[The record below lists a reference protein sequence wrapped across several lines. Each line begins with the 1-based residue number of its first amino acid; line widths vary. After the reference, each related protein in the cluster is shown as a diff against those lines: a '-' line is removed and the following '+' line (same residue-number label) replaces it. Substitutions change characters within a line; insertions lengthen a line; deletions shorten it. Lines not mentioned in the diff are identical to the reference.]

1 MSRIPDSTIAEI
13 RSRADIIG
21 LIGRYVEL
29 KQAGRNWRGLC
40 PFHNEK
46 TPSFNVSP
54 DRQIFHCFGCQEGGD
69 VIAFLMKHSGLSFP
83 EAARSLATELGIEIP
98 EERDAGEA
106 GLTARLFEAN
116 EIAQTLYREALRE
129 PEGKLARSYLMS
141 RGYDGRLA
149 DEFSMGYAPSRWD
162 AVASRLRERRISAE
176 IGVKAGLLI
185 DRKSGSGH
193 YDRLRGRLTFPIQD
207 VRGRVIG
214 FGGRALEADQD
225 PKYLNTPET
234 PIFLKRQ
241 GFYGFPD
248 ALESIRRA
256 GRVVICEGYFDR
268 IAFARAGLGEA
279 LATCGT
285 ALSAEH
291 GLQLRR
297 RTREV
302 VLVFDGDRAGQ
313 AATEKALAVLLPHGL
328 RVRAALIP
336 GGQDPDDYL
345 KQEGAE
351 ALRRLVDEAPDALE
365 LTIRNALRHGIA
377 SPDQKAD
384 VVARVAPLVARVAD
398 VVSRDEYSRRLALAI
413 NAAPVAVAAVV
424 RDAARNA
431 LQTPSVDGATLSL
444 ERERRDA
451 PEERQLRE
459 LARFCLQRPQ
469 LIGEEIALQIE
480 QILPLGAWQ
489 LIIHE
494 IIEAGQQGELAAAA
508 GGGVDA
514 FAVEARLDQDA
525 RGRLREIAVDDTPI
539 DAERSAEQVL
549 ADLIGW
555 FEERRHAA
563 RGQELT
569 RQLRLSDE
577 GYEDLLAKKDA
588 ALRERRARLG
598 ARTGSSVQSTR
609 SSHSPGSSHPPG
621 GSHAPGSSHANNEGL
636 E

>member
-13 RSRADIIG
+13 RGRADIVG
-21 LIGRYVEL
+21 LVGRYVDL

-40 PFHNEK
+40 PFHTEK
-46 TPSFNVSP
+46 TPSFNVNP

-83 EAARSLATELGIEIP
+83 EAARSLASELGIDIP
-98 EERDAGEA
+98 EEQGAGEA

-116 EIAQTLYREALRE
+116 EIAHALYREALRE
-129 PEGKLARSYLMS
+129 PDGKLARNYLVS
-141 RGYDGRLA
+141 RGFDGKLA
-149 DEFSMGYAPSRWD
+149 DEFGIGYAPARWD
-162 AVASRLRERRISAE
+162 AVAARLRERRIPAE
-176 IGVKAGLLI
+176 IGVRAGLLL
-185 DRKSGSGH
+185 DRKTGSGH
-193 YDRLRGRLTFPIQD
+193 YDRLRGRLIFPIHD

-234 PIFLKRQ
+234 PIFQKRH

-268 IAFARAGLGEA
+268 IAFARAGVGEA

-291 GLQLRR
+291 GEQLRR

-302 VLVFDGDRAGQ
+302 VLIFDGDRAGQ
-313 AATEKALAVLLPHGL
+313 AATEKALSVLLPHGL

-336 GGQDPDDYL
+336 GGRDPDDFL
-345 KQEGAE
+345 NQDGPE
-351 ALRRLVDEAPDALE
+351 ALQRLVDEAPDALE
-365 LTIRNALRHGIA
+365 LTIRNAVRHGIA
-377 SPDQKAD
+377 TPDQKAD

-398 VVSRDEYSRRLALAI
+398 PVSRDEYARRLALAV
-413 NAAPVAVAAVV
+413 NAAPAAVAAVV
-424 RDAARNA
+424 RDVARGSRE
-431 LQTPSVDGATLSL
+431 TPQFDGSTLGL

-451 PEERQLRE
+451 PEERQLRA
-459 LARFCLQRPQ
+459 LARLCLLRPH
-469 LIGEEIALQIE
+469 LIGDEIALQIE
-480 QILPLGAWQ
+480 DILPVGAWKS
-489 LIIHE
+489 IIRA
-494 IIEAGQQGELAAAA
+494 ILDAGQQGELAATP

-514 FAVEARLDQDA
+514 FAVEERLDQEA

-539 DAERSAEQVL
+539 DEEHSEEQIL
-549 ADLIGW
+549 SDLIGW
-555 FEERRHAA
+555 FEQRRLAA

-569 RQLRLSDE
+569 RRLRISDE
-577 GYEDLLAKKDA
+577 DYEDLLAKKDA
-588 ALRERRARLG
+588 ALRERRARLD
-598 ARTGSSVQSTR
+598 ARSGSATR
-609 SSHSPGSSHPPG
+609 SNGS
-621 GSHAPGSSHANNEGL
+621 AHANDGIK
-636 E
+636 

>member
-1 MSRIPDSTIAEI
+1 LSRIPESTIAEI
-13 RSRADIIG
+13 RSRADVVG
-21 LIGRYVEL
+21 LVGRYVEL

-46 TPSFNVSP
+46 TPSFNVNP

-83 EAARSLATELGIEIP
+83 EAARQLASELGIEIP
-98 EERDAGEA
+98 EDRDDGVEA
-106 GLTARLFEAN
+106 GLTTRIFEAN
-116 EIAQTLYREALRE
+116 EIAQALYREALRE
-129 PEGKLARSYLMS
+129 PEGKIARSYLLS
-141 RGYDGRLA
+141 RGFDGRLA
-149 DEFSMGYAPSRWD
+149 DEFGIGYAPARWD
-162 AVASRLRERRISAE
+162 AVATRLREKRISAE
-176 IGVKAGLLI
+176 VGVKAGLLI

-234 PIFLKRQ
+234 PVFLKRQ
-241 GFYGFPD
+241 AFYGFPD
-248 ALESIRRA
+248 ALEAIRKA
-256 GRVVICEGYFDR
+256 GRVIVCEGYFDR
-268 IAFARAGLGEA
+268 LAFARAGLGEA

-285 ALSAEH
+285 ALTPEH
-291 GLQLRR
+291 GVALRR
-297 RTREV
+297 RAREV

-328 RVRAALIP
+328 RVRAAMIP
-336 GGQDPDDYL
+336 DGLDPDDYL
-345 KQEGAE
+345 KNEGADG
-351 ALRRLVDEAPDALE
+351 LRRLVDEAADALE
-365 LTIRNALRHGIA
+365 LTIRNAVRHGIA
-377 SPDQKAD
+377 TPDQKAD
-384 VVARVAPLVARVAD
+384 VATRVAPLVARVTD

-413 NAAPVAVAAVV
+413 DAAPAAVAAVV
-424 RDAARNA
+424 RDAARNVT
-431 LQTPSVDGATLSL
+431 QTPQVDGTSLGL

-459 LARFCLQRPQ
+459 LARLCLQQPN
-469 LIGEEIALQIE
+469 LIGDEMALKIEEIV
-480 QILPLGAWQ
+480 PLGAWKA
-489 LIIHE
+489 IIRE
-494 IIEAGQQGELAAAA
+494 IIESGQQGELAAAE

-514 FAVEARLDQDA
+514 FAVERRLDQDS
-525 RGRLREIAVDDTPI
+525 RRRLREIAVDDTPI

-549 ADLIGW
+549 EDLITW
-555 FEERRHAA
+555 FQERRLTA
-563 RGQELT
+563 RGHELT
-569 RQLRLSDE
+569 RQLRASNE

-598 ARTGSSVQSTR
+598 VR
-609 SSHSPGSSHPPG
+609 SSEAGAVGGRASSSPP
-621 GSHAPGSSHANNEGL
+621 ANEGL

>member
-13 RSRADIIG
+13 RGRADIVG
-21 LIGRYVEL
+21 LVGRYVDL

-40 PFHNEK
+40 PFHSEK
-46 TPSFNVSP
+46 TPSFNVNP

-83 EAARSLATELGIEIP
+83 EAARSLASELGIDIP

-116 EIAQTLYREALRE
+116 EIAHALYREALRE
-129 PEGKLARSYLMS
+129 PEGKLARNYLVS
-141 RGYDGRLA
+141 RGFDGKLA
-149 DEFSMGYAPSRWD
+149 DEYGIGYAPARWD
-162 AVASRLRERRISAE
+162 AVAARLRERRIPAE
-176 IGVKAGLLI
+176 IGVRAGLLL
-185 DRKSGSGH
+185 DRKTGSGH
-193 YDRLRGRLTFPIQD
+193 YDRLRGRLIFPIQD

-234 PIFLKRQ
+234 PIFQKRH

-248 ALESIRRA
+248 ALESIRRS

-268 IAFARAGLGEA
+268 IAFARAGVAEA

-285 ALSAEH
+285 ALSMEH
-291 GLQLRR
+291 GEQLRR

-336 GGQDPDDYL
+336 GGRDPDDFL
-345 KQEGAE
+345 NQDGPE
-351 ALRRLVDEAPDALE
+351 ALQRLVDDAPDALE
-365 LTIRNALRHGIA
+365 LTIRNAVRHGIA
-377 SPDQKAD
+377 TPDQKAD

-398 VVSRDEYSRRLALAI
+398 PVSRDEYARRLALAV
-413 NAAPVAVAAVV
+413 NAAPAAVAAVV
-424 RDAARNA
+424 RDAARGSRE
-431 LQTPSVDGATLSL
+431 TPQVDGASLGL

-451 PEERQLRE
+451 PEERQLRA
-459 LARFCLQRPQ
+459 LARLCLLRPH
-469 LIGEEIALQIE
+469 LIGDEIALQIE
-480 QILPLGAWQ
+480 DMLPVGVWKS
-489 LIIHE
+489 IIRA
-494 IIEAGQQGELAAAA
+494 IIDAGQQGELAATP

-514 FAVEARLDQDA
+514 FAVAERLDQEA
-525 RGRLREIAVDDTPI
+525 SGRLREIAVDDTPI
-539 DAERSAEQVL
+539 DAEHSEEQIL
-549 ADLIGW
+549 SDLIGW
-555 FEERRHAA
+555 FEQRRLAA

-569 RQLRLSDE
+569 RQLRISDE
-577 GYEDLLAKKDA
+577 DYEDLLAKKDA
-588 ALRERRARLG
+588 ALRERRARLD
-598 ARTGSSVQSTR
+598 ARSGSAAR
-609 SSHSPGSSHPPG
+609 SNGS
-621 GSHAPGSSHANNEGL
+621 AHANEGIK
-636 E
+636 

>member
-1 MSRIPDSTIAEI
+1 MSRIPESTIAEI
-13 RSRADIIG
+13 RGRADIVG

-46 TPSFNVSP
+46 TPSFNVNP
-54 DRQIFHCFGCQEGGD
+54 DRQMFHCFGCQEGGD

-83 EAARSLATELGIEIP
+83 EAARSIATELGIDIP

-106 GLTARLFEAN
+106 GLTARLYEAN
-116 EIAQTLYREALRE
+116 EIAHALYREALRE
-129 PEGKLARSYLMS
+129 PEGKLARSYLLS
-141 RGYDGRLA
+141 RGFDGRLA
-149 DEFSMGYAPSRWD
+149 DEFGIGYAPARWD
-162 AVASRLRERRISAE
+162 AVASRLRERRIAAE
-176 IGVKAGLLI
+176 IGVKAGLLL
-185 DRKSGSGH
+185 DRKTGNGH
-193 YDRLRGRLTFPIQD
+193 YDRLRGRLIFPIHD

-234 PIFLKRQ
+234 PIFQKRH

-291 GLQLRR
+291 GEQLRR
-297 RTREV
+297 RTRGV

-313 AATEKALAVLLPHGL
+313 AATEKALSVLLPHGL

-336 GGQDPDDYL
+336 GGRDPDDYL
-345 KQEGAE
+345 KQEGPE
-351 ALRRLVDEAPDALE
+351 ALRQLVDDAPDALE
-365 LTIRNALRHGIA
+365 LTIRNAVRHGMA
-377 SPDQKAD
+377 TPDQKAD

-398 VVSRDEYSRRLALAI
+398 PVSRDEYARRLALAI
-413 NAAPVAVAAVV
+413 NAAPAAVAAVV
-424 RDAARNA
+424 RDAARGSLQSPQVDSAA
-431 LQTPSVDGATLSL
+431 LGL

-459 LARFCLQRPQ
+459 LARFCLQHPR
-469 LIGEEIALQIE
+469 LIGDEIALQIE
-480 QILPLGAWQ
+480 EILPLGAWKA
-489 LIIHE
+489 IIRE
-494 IIEAGQQGELAAAA
+494 IIEAGQQGELAATP
-508 GGGVDA
+508 GGGVDP
-514 FAVEARLDQDA
+514 FVVETRLDHDA
-525 RGRLREIAVDDTPI
+525 RGRLREIAVDDTPV
-539 DAERSAEQVL
+539 DTERPAEQVL
-549 ADLIGW
+549 GDLIGW
-555 FEERRHAA
+555 FEQRRHAA
-563 RGQELT
+563 RGHELT
-569 RQLRLSDE
+569 RQLRISDDD
-577 GYEDLLAKKDA
+577 YEDLLAKKDA

-598 ARTGSSVQSTR
+598 VR
-609 SSHSPGSSHPPG
+609 PGSAGRTS
-621 GSHAPGSSHANNEGL
+621 GSAHANEGL

>member
-1 MSRIPDSTIAEI
+1 LSRIPDSTIAEI
-13 RSRADIIG
+13 RSRADIVG
-21 LIGRYVEL
+21 FIGRYVEL

-46 TPSFNVSP
+46 TPSFNVNP

-69 VIAFLMKHSGLSFP
+69 VVGFLMKHSGLSFP
-83 EAARSLATELGIEIP
+83 EATRQLASELGIVIP
-98 EERDAGEA
+98 EDRDAGGEA
-106 GLTARLFEAN
+106 GQTAKLFEAN

-129 PEGKLARSYLMS
+129 PEGKIARNYLVS
-141 RGYDGRLA
+141 RGFDGRAA
-149 DEFSMGYAPSRWD
+149 DEFGIGYAPSRWD
-162 AVASRLRERRISAE
+162 AVAARLREKRIPAE
-176 IGVKAGLLI
+176 IGVKAGLLV

-193 YDRLRGRLTFPIQD
+193 YDRMRGRLTFPIRD

-234 PIFLKRQ
+234 PLFQKRH
-241 GFYGFPD
+241 GFYGYPD
-248 ALESIRRA
+248 ALEAIRRA

-291 GLQLRR
+291 GLALRR
-297 RTREV
+297 RTREI

-313 AATEKALAVLLPHGL
+313 AATEKALGVLLPHGL

-336 GGQDPDDYL
+336 GGLDPDDFL
-345 KQEGAE
+345 KQSGAD

-365 LTIRNALRHGIA
+365 LTIRNAVRHGIA

-384 VVARVAPLVARVAD
+384 AVAHVAPLIARVAD
-398 VVSRDEYSRRLALAI
+398 PVSRDEYSRRLALAI

-424 RDAARNA
+424 RDAVRNA
-431 LQTPSVDGATLSL
+431 RETPTVDGAALVL

-459 LARFCLQRPQ
+459 LARLCLQRPN
-469 LIGEEIALQIE
+469 LIGDEISLQIE
-480 QILPLGAWQ
+480 EVVPLGAWKT
-489 LIIHE
+489 IIRE
-494 IIEAGQQGELAAAA
+494 IVDAAQQGELAATA

-514 FAVEARLDQDA
+514 FAVEARLDPEA
-525 RGRLREIAVDDTPI
+525 RNRLREIAVDDTPI
-539 DAERSAEQVL
+539 DADRSAEQVL

-555 FEERRHAA
+555 FQERRISA
-563 RGQELT
+563 REQELT
-569 RQLRLSDE
+569 QRLRVSDDD
-577 GYEDLLAKKDA
+577 YEDLLAKKDA
-588 ALRERRARLG
+588 ALRERRSRLG
-598 ARTGSSVQSTR
+598 VPVSGSARAIE
-609 SSHSPGSSHPPG
+609 G
-621 GSHAPGSSHANNEGL
+621 GD
-636 E
+636 